1 MGEYDQNM
9 IRMGAEEICWEGA
22 DWTKVAQDRDGLL

>member
-1 MGEYDQNM
+1 M

-22 DWTKVAQDRDGLL
+22 DWTKVAQDRDGLLWTR